1 LKQKQVNPVLTP
13 SDVLTA
19 RVNTLPMILNALSGN
34 TASTASGIQKKHKKL
49 ERSALTQSTLL
60 EAIIN
65 YD

>member
-1 LKQKQVNPVLTP
+1 VNPALTP

-19 RVNTLPMILNALSGN
+19 RVNILPMILNALSGN
-34 TASTASGIQKKHKKL
+34 TTSTASGIQKKHKKL
-49 ERSALTQSTLL
+49 KKSGLTQSASL